1 MFTQR
6 FPKLTAT
13 LSTLCL
19 GIAAATGAT
28 FSTASTAQADSAH
41 GFPVCFYASVAAYE
55 NKNKER
61 RACFRLG
68 AHNDLDDPL
77 YRNITKHGAGYVD
90 IKPGYSVKLYRKDF
104 WKGEP
109 VHLRKDKAVD
119 IPKHALRSIRV
130 IKNEIGDVEGY
141 PLCLYRSEE
150 DFIDAKINGQKVD
163 RACFPFGEYQ
173 TFQLEQFGYFND
185 LATYVDLREGYSV
198 RLFEHENFGG
208 RSAIVREDGQLY
220 GKKARK
226 ASSLT
231 IIQD

>member
-1 MFTQR
+1 MLTQR
-6 FPKLTAT
+6 FLKLTNT

-19 GIAAATGAT
+19 GFAAATGAT
-28 FSTASTAQADSAH
+28 FGTASGAQAGAAH
-41 GFPVCFYASVAAYE
+41 GFPVCFYSSVTAYE
-55 NKNKER
+55 NKDKER

-68 AHNDLDDPL
+68 GHNDLDDKL

-109 VHLRKDKAVD
+109 VRLRKDMAVN
-119 IPKHALRSIRV
+119 IPRGELRSIRV

-141 PLCLYRSEE
+141 PLCLYRSEQ
-150 DFIDAKINGQKVD
+150 DYRDAKDGQKVD
-163 RACFPFGEYQ
+163 RACFPFGEYG
-173 TFQLEQFGYFND
+173 TFQLEQFGFFND

-208 RSAIVREDGQLY
+208 RSVTIRNDEGLY
-220 GKKARK
+220 GQQRRE

-231 IIQD
+231 ILQD